1 MTRKEFADLKEAYK
15 LAEDR
20 MENAVSEKEKFQEKN
35 REYIYKIQNMND
47 QVADKDLELEEK
59 NAKLD
64 EYTNLIEVLKQ

>member
-1 MTRKEFADLKEAYK
+1 LTRKEFADLKEAYK

-35 REYIYKIQNMND
+35 REYIHKIQNMND

>member
-1 MTRKEFADLKEAYK
+1 
-15 LAEDR
+15 
-20 MENAVSEKEKFQEKN
+20 
-35 REYIYKIQNMND
+35 MND